1 MMMGICF
8 FPHVY
13 RSDDGLGRDD
23 DVAEFDYYRM
33 YDAGDEY
40 GNKGMGISMGV
51 MHGGKHVMGS
61 RMRMG
66 RSMSRKK
73 EACHDSKQHG
83 RNHVTAWKHW
93 ARLNH

>member
-1 MMMGICF
+1 
-8 FPHVY
+8 
-13 RSDDGLGRDD
+13 
-23 DVAEFDYYRM
+23 
-33 YDAGDEY
+33 
-40 GNKGMGISMGV
+40 MGV